1 MVKSLYTV
9 VYGKGVRKLA
19 GLFNNN
25 DQFDFKFNV
34 NGKEVS
40 GEEGAKY
47 AQDLVGKLSTEMGGL
62 VQKLTEGLKSN
73 VSERTMEAVKE
84 KVASNVD
91 LDSIKEKVANI
102 DLDSLK
108 DKVMP
113 NLNPETLKSL
123 INQETLSK
131 IQEKLPVIDASND
144 DGNLQLNVNG
154 KPIFSLDLSDFIKK

>member
-47 AQDLVGKLSTEMGGL
+47 AQELVGKLSTEMGGL

-84 KVASNVD
+84 KVAPNVD

-123 INQETLSK
+123 VNQETLSK

>member
-47 AQDLVGKLSTEMGGL
+47 AQELVGKLSTEMGGL
-62 VQKLTEGLKSN
+62 VQKLTKGLTNN
-73 VSERTMEAVKE
+73 VSESTMEAVKE
-84 KVASNVD
+84 KVAPNVD

-102 DLDSLK
+102 DFDSLK

-123 INQETLSK
+123 VNQETLSK
-131 IQEKLPVIDASND
+131 LQEKLPVIDASND
-144 DGNLQLNVNG
+144 DGNLKLNVNG

>member
-47 AQDLVGKLSTEMGGL
+47 AQELVGKLSTEMGGL

>member
-1 MVKSLYTV
+1 M
-9 VYGKGVRKLA
+9 RKLA

-47 AQDLVGKLSTEMGGL
+47 AQELVGKLSTEMGGL

-73 VSERTMEAVKE
+73 VPERTMEAVKE

>member
-1 MVKSLYTV
+1 M
-9 VYGKGVRKLA
+9 A

-47 AQDLVGKLSTEMGGL
+47 AQELVGKLSTEMGGL
-62 VQKLTEGLKSN
+62 VQKLTKGLTNN
-73 VSERTMEAVKE
+73 VSESTMEAVKE
-84 KVASNVD
+84 KVAPNVD

-102 DLDSLK
+102 DFDSLK

-123 INQETLSK
+123 VNQETLSK
-131 IQEKLPVIDASND
+131 LQEKLPVIDASND
-144 DGNLQLNVNG
+144 DGNLKLNVNG

>member
-1 MVKSLYTV
+1 M
-9 VYGKGVRKLA
+9 RKLA

-34 NGKEVS
+34 NGKEVN

-47 AQDLVGKLSTEMGGL
+47 AQELIGKLSTEMGGL
-62 VQKLTEGLKSN
+62 VQKLTKGLTNN
-73 VSERTMEAVKE
+73 VSESTIEAVKE
-84 KVASNVD
+84 KVAPNMN

-123 INQETLSK
+123 VNQETLSK
-131 IQEKLPVIDASND
+131 LQEKLPVIDASND
-144 DGNLQLNVNG
+144 DGNLKLNVNG

>member
-1 MVKSLYTV
+1 M
-9 VYGKGVRKLA
+9 RKLA

-47 AQDLVGKLSTEMGGL
+47 AQELVGKLSTEMGGL
-62 VQKLTEGLKSN
+62 VQKLTKGLTNN
-73 VSERTMEAVKE
+73 VSESTMEAVKE
-84 KVASNVD
+84 KVAPNVD

-102 DLDSLK
+102 DFDSLK

-123 INQETLSK
+123 VNQETLSK
-131 IQEKLPVIDASND
+131 LQEKLPVIDASND
-144 DGNLQLNVNG
+144 DGNLKLNVNG

>member
-1 MVKSLYTV
+1 M
-9 VYGKGVRKLA
+9 A

-47 AQDLVGKLSTEMGGL
+47 AQELVGKLSTEMGGL

-144 DGNLQLNVNG
+144 DGNLKLNVNG

>member
-1 MVKSLYTV
+1 M
-9 VYGKGVRKLA
+9 A

-47 AQDLVGKLSTEMGGL
+47 AQELVGKLSTEMGGL
-62 VQKLTEGLKSN
+62 VQKLTKGLTNN
-73 VSERTMEAVKE
+73 VSESTMEAVKE
-84 KVASNVD
+84 KVAPNVD

-123 INQETLSK
+123 VNQETLSK
-131 IQEKLPVIDASND
+131 LQEKLPVIDASND

>member
-1 MVKSLYTV
+1 M
-9 VYGKGVRKLA
+9 RKLA

-47 AQDLVGKLSTEMGGL
+47 AQELVGKLSTEMGGL

-84 KVASNVD
+84 KVAPNVD

-123 INQETLSK
+123 VNQETLSK

>member
-1 MVKSLYTV
+1 LVKSLYTV

-47 AQDLVGKLSTEMGGL
+47 AQELVGKLSTEMGGL
-62 VQKLTEGLKSN
+62 VQKLTKGLTNN
-73 VSERTMEAVKE
+73 VSESTMEAVKE
-84 KVASNVD
+84 KVAPNVD

-102 DLDSLK
+102 DFDSLK

-123 INQETLSK
+123 VNQETLSK
-131 IQEKLPVIDASND
+131 LQEKLPVIDASND
-144 DGNLQLNVNG
+144 DGNLKLNVNG

>member
-47 AQDLVGKLSTEMGGL
+47 AQELIGKLSTEMGGL
-62 VQKLTEGLKSN
+62 VQKLTKGLTNN
-73 VSERTMEAVKE
+73 VSESTIEAVKE
-84 KVASNVD
+84 KVAPNVD

-102 DLDSLK
+102 DFDSLK
-108 DKVMP
+108 EKVLP
-113 NLNPETLKSL
+113 NLNTETLKSL
-123 INQETLSK
+123 ANQETLSK
-131 IQEKLPVIDASND
+131 LQEKLPVIDASND
-144 DGNLQLNVNG
+144 DGNLKLNVNG

>member
-47 AQDLVGKLSTEMGGL
+47 AQELVGKLSTEMGGL
-62 VQKLTEGLKSN
+62 VQKLTKGLTNN
-73 VSERTMEAVKE
+73 VPESTMEAVKE
-84 KVASNVD
+84 KVAPNVD

-102 DLDSLK
+102 DFDSLK

-123 INQETLSK
+123 VNQETLSK
-131 IQEKLPVIDASND
+131 LQEKLPVIDASND
-144 DGNLQLNVNG
+144 DGNLKLNVNG

>member
-1 MVKSLYTV
+1 M
-9 VYGKGVRKLA
+9 A

-47 AQDLVGKLSTEMGGL
+47 AQELVGKLSTEMGGL

>member
-1 MVKSLYTV
+1 M
-9 VYGKGVRKLA
+9 RKLA

-47 AQDLVGKLSTEMGGL
+47 AQELVGKLSTEMGGL